1 MVADAVERFA
11 AEIERCQG
19 DVGTPHRVVVAAL
32 DERAECVFTGV
43 AAGAMTAV
51 VAERDCLG
59 ERHVQAE
66 SPCDGG
72 GNLGDFECV
81 REAGALMVVGKHEDL
96 GLACKASKGRGMENA
111 VAVAFE
117 AGSER
122 IGFFGLAA
130 GARTDGTRG
139 MRCKKRVFVVLA
151 LFATNDMECAG
162 GRVRV
167 GVGEANVGGR
177 VGEDVARHGRGPQFG
192 TGR

>member
-1 MVADAVERFA
+1 MPA
-11 AEIERCQG
+11 
-19 DVGTPHRVVVAAL
+19 T
-32 DERAECVFTGV
+32 
-43 AAGAMTAV
+43 
-51 VAERDCLG
+51 
-59 ERHVQAE
+59 QAE
-66 SPCDGG
+66 TDPSVCYRHPDRTSWTLCARCGRTICPECQILTPEG
-72 GNLGDFECV
+72 VRCPECV

-96 GLACKASKGRGMENA
+96 GFPCKASKGRGMENT

-130 GARTDGTRG
+130 CSRTDGTRG
-139 MRCKKRVFVVLA
+139 MRCEKRVFVVLA

-167 GVGEANVGGR
+167 GVGEANVGRR
-177 VGEDVARHGRGPQFG
+177 VGEDVARHGRGPQLG